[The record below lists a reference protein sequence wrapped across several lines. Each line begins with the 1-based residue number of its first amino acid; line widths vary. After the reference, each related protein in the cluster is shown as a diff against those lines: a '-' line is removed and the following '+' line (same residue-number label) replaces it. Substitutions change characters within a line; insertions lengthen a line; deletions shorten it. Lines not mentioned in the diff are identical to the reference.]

1 MAKGKNTSKKAYTQ
15 KLLFDKQL
23 VLTNYISLQFG
34 YDNIDDLFTLL
45 KDDYKYDTI
54 DADNHTKYFSELSIV
69 INNKPFLDKIA
80 EYDYNIV
87 NHLAYINKERIV
99 KIKLKY
105 YQYLYLLFVEYY
117 LDKFFN
123 NKDELLK
130 ELNDFVDR
138 FYNDDFSYKISEY
151 KYSEDEL
158 NSIALWSAT
167 GSGKTLLMH
176 INFLQHKYYS
186 KNKYNEE
193 NRYILITPNER
204 LSYQHIEEFE
214 VSNIEAEKFNKM
226 SGLGS
231 DYISV
236 IENTKLADKESMEQ
250 IAVES
255 LGNDNVVFV
264 DEGHRG
270 TTGDTWF
277 TNRKKLCEKGFSF
290 EYSATFG
297 QAVESKSNNNI
308 FKRYAKSIIFDYSYK
323 YFYNDGYGKD
333 FYILNHNNT
342 STITADFIYMVG
354 VLLTFYQQ
362 LKFYNDNME
371 ECKKFDISK
380 PLLIFVGNTVTNK
393 GSKNESDIE
402 KVMIFIKQFL
412 ENKNN
417 ESIIAIRNILESKSG
432 FIKDNKDIF
441 IGNLQYLVSKSL
453 ESEIIYKDMLEKI
466 FNCLSSQSLLHI
478 ENIKGSDGEIALK
491 AGENEYFGVINVG
504 DAKTLVKSLKEESF
518 NISESSFKDS
528 LFAGI
533 NNDES
538 KINVLIGAK
547 KFTEGWNS
555 YRVSCMGLLNV
566 GQSEGSSIIQLFG
579 RGVRLKGYNSSLK
592 RSSVYKKID
601 FTLKTPEF
609 FNTLETL
616 NIFGINADY
625 MKTFEEFI
633 RIEGVEINEFETYQM
648 NVIRNKSYK
657 NKKIYTIKLKEGLD
671 YKKQADIPLLQYD
684 ETVTVVLELFNTVQ
698 SISSQKIESSD
709 LTYAEYHINENILP
723 FFNYDNIYFKMQEY
737 KNMTGSYNI
746 NITKES
752 IIDLLT
758 CNAKWSVIHAY
769 NNITNINSFED
780 IARLEN
786 IAIML
791 LKKYFDKFYYK
802 KRLEWESRY
811 QEYVELSDDDNN
823 FIENDVIDISINKD
837 KQAEYENNI
846 KKLIEAVKEAQEKNT
861 PLITNA
867 TTIIKYTSYDAML
880 YHPLLYNYNNLAIKI
895 SPVSLN
901 AGEYKFLED
910 LKKYIDENKANIQDI
925 YVIRNQSKKGV
936 GFFTG
941 SGFYPDFIM
950 WVIKDNMQYIN
961 FIDPHGIS
969 RTSIIDAKVEFYK
982 GIKEVETRLN
992 DKGKYNVV
1000 LNSFILSPKS
1010 ISVLQKQEPQEDWE
1024 DKHVYFMDDENYIKK
1039 IFDEMK

>member
-1 MAKGKNTSKKAYTQ
+1 MANNKNDTQ
-15 KLLFDKQL
+15 KLSFDKQL
-23 VLTNYISLQFG
+23 VLSNFISSQFG
-34 YDNIDDLFTLL
+34 YNNIDDLFSLL
-45 KDDYKYDTI
+45 KDDYRYDTI
-54 DADNHTKYFSELSIV
+54 DANNHTQYYNELNII
-69 INNKPFLDKIA
+69 INNKLLLDKIA

-87 NHLAYINKERIV
+87 SHLEYINKERLI

-117 LDKFFN
+117 LDMYFN
-123 NKDELLK
+123 NKDELLA

-138 FYNDDFSYKISEY
+138 FHNDDFLYNLSEY
-151 KYSEDEL
+151 KYSEDDL
-158 NSIALWSAT
+158 NYIALWSAT
-167 GSGKTLLMH
+167 GSGKTILMH
-176 INFLQHKYYS
+176 INFLQYKHYS
-186 KNKYNEE
+186 KNKYNKEYS
-193 NRYILITPNER
+193 YILITPNER
-204 LSYQHIEEFE
+204 LSYQHIEEFTL
-214 VSNIEAEKFNKM
+214 SNIDSDRFNKM
-226 SGLGS
+226 HGLGS

-236 IENTKLADKESMEQ
+236 IENTKLAEKEGVEQ

-255 LGNDNVVFV
+255 LGDDNVVFV

-270 TTGDTWF
+270 TKGDTWF
-277 TNRKKLCEKGFSF
+277 ENRKKLCEKGFSF

-297 QAVESKSNNNI
+297 QAVANNANI
-308 FKRYAKSIIFDYSYK
+308 LTRYAKSIIFDYSYK

-333 FYILNHNNT
+333 FNILNHNNT
-342 STITADFIYMVG
+342 SNITADFIYMVG

-362 LKFYNDNME
+362 LKFYNDNMA

-402 KVMIFIKQFL
+402 KVMIFIKEFL
-412 ENKNN
+412 ENINN
-417 ESIIAIRNILESKSG
+417 KSVIAIRNILTSESG
-432 FIKDNKDIF
+432 YLNKNNQDIF
-441 IGNLQYLVSKSL
+441 ASSLKYLISNPL
-453 ESEIIYKDMLEKI
+453 DADIIYKDMLEKI
-466 FNCLSSQSLLHI
+466 FNCSSSQSILHI

-504 DAKTLVKSLKEESF
+504 DAATLVKSLKRESF
-518 NISESSFKDS
+518 SISESSFKDS

-533 NNDES
+533 NNDKS
-538 KINVLIGAK
+538 NINILIGAK

-579 RGVRLKGYNSSLK
+579 RGVRLKGYNNSLK
-592 RSSVYKKID
+592 RSSAYKKID

-609 FNTLETL
+609 FNTMETL

-625 MKTFEEFI
+625 MKKFEEFI
-633 RIEGVEINEFETYQM
+633 RREGVEIKEFETYHM

-657 NKKIYTIKLKEGLD
+657 NKKLYTIKLKEGLD

-684 ETVTVVLELFNTVQ
+684 ENINIVLDLFNTVQ
-698 SISSQKIESSD
+698 SISSQKIEGGD
-709 LTYAEYHINENILP
+709 VTYDEYHIPKNILP

-746 NITKES
+746 NITKEC
-752 IIDLLT
+752 IIDLLN
-758 CNAKWSVIHAY
+758 CNDKWSVIHAY
-769 NNITNINSFED
+769 NDITIINSFED
-780 IARLEN
+780 ITRLEN
-786 IAIML
+786 TAIML
-791 LKKYFDKFYYK
+791 LKKYFDK
-802 KRLEWESRY
+802 WESLH

-823 FIENDVIDISINKD
+823 FIEDDIIDISINKD
-837 KQAEYENNI
+837 KQAEYESNI
-846 KKLIEAVKEAQEKNT
+846 KELIEAVKEAQAKNT
-861 PLITNA
+861 PLITSSVA
-867 TTIIKYTSYDAML
+867 LIKYTAFDAML
-880 YHPLLYNYNNLAIKI
+880 YYPLLYNYRNLEIKI

-901 AGEYKFLED
+901 EGEYKFLED
-910 LKKYIDENKANIQDI
+910 LKKHIDDNKADIQDI

-950 WVIKDNMQYIN
+950 WVIKDNVQYIN

-969 RTSIIDAKVEFYK
+969 RTSIMDSKVEFYN
-982 GIKEVETRLN
+982 GIKEVEKRLN
-992 DKGKYNVV
+992 DNGKYNVV

-1010 ISVLQKQEPQEDWE
+1010 IQVLQKPEPQKDWE
-1024 DKHVYFMDDENYIKK
+1024 DKHVFFMDDKKYIKK

>member
-1 MAKGKNTSKKAYTQ
+1 MAKNTKIDTQ
-15 KLLFDKQL
+15 KLSFDKQL
-23 VLTNYISLQFG
+23 VLSNFISSQFG
-34 YDNIDDLFTLL
+34 YKNIDDLFSLL
-45 KDDYKYDTI
+45 KDDYRYDTI
-54 DADNHTKYFSELSIV
+54 DANNHTQYYNELNII
-69 INNKPFLDKIA
+69 INNKLLLDKIA

-87 NHLAYINKERIV
+87 SHLEYINKERLI

-117 LDKFFN
+117 LDMYFN
-123 NKDELLK
+123 NKDELLA
-130 ELNDFVDR
+130 ELNDFIDR
-138 FYNDDFSYKISEY
+138 FHNDDFSYKLSEY
-151 KYSEDEL
+151 KYSEDDL
-158 NSIALWSAT
+158 NYIALWSAT
-167 GSGKTLLMH
+167 GSGKTILMH
-176 INFLQHKYYS
+176 INFLQYKHYS
-186 KNKYNEE
+186 KNKYNKE
-193 NRYILITPNER
+193 NSYILITPNER
-204 LSYQHIEEFE
+204 LSYQHIEEFTL
-214 VSNIEAEKFNKM
+214 SNIESDRFNKM
-226 SGLGS
+226 HGLGS

-236 IENTKLADKESMEQ
+236 IENTKLAEKEGVEQ

-270 TTGDTWF
+270 TKGDTWF
-277 TNRKKLCEKGFSF
+277 ENRKKLCEKGFSF

-297 QAVESKSNNNI
+297 QAVVNNNI
-308 FKRYAKSIIFDYSYK
+308 IFTRYAKSIIFDYSYK

-333 FYILNHNNT
+333 FNILNHNNT
-342 STITADFIYMVG
+342 SNITADFIYMVG

-362 LKFYNDNME
+362 LKFYNDNMA
-371 ECKKFDISK
+371 ECKKFDISE

-402 KVMIFIKQFL
+402 KVMIFIQEFL
-412 ENKNN
+412 ENINN
-417 ESIIAIRNILESKSG
+417 KSVIAIRNILKSESG
-432 FIKDNKDIF
+432 YLNKNNQDIF
-441 IGNLQYLVSKSL
+441 ASSLKYLISKAL
-453 ESEIIYKDMLEKI
+453 DAEVIYKDMLEKI
-466 FNCLSSQSLLHI
+466 FNCSSSQSILHI

-504 DAKTLVKSLKEESF
+504 DAATLVKSLKGESF
-518 NISESSFKDS
+518 SISESSFKDS

-533 NNDES
+533 NNDKS
-538 KINVLIGAK
+538 NINILIGAK

-579 RGVRLKGYNSSLK
+579 RGVRLKGYNNSLK
-592 RSSVYKKID
+592 RSSAYKKID

-609 FNTLETL
+609 FNTMETL

-625 MKTFEEFI
+625 MKTFDEFI
-633 RIEGVEINEFETYQM
+633 RREEVEIKEYEIYKM

-657 NKKIYTIKLKEGLD
+657 NKKLYTIKLKDGLD
-671 YKKQADIPLLQYD
+671 YKKHADIPILHYEENINVILD
-684 ETVTVVLELFNTVQ
+684 LFNTVQ
-698 SISSQKIESSD
+698 SVSSQKIESKD
-709 LTYAEYHINENILP
+709 CPYKEYHIPKNILP

-746 NITKES
+746 NITKEC
-752 IIDLLT
+752 IIDLLN
-758 CNAKWSVIHAY
+758 CNDKWSVIHAY
-769 NNITNINSFED
+769 NDITIISSFED

-802 KRLEWESRY
+802 KRLEWESQH

-823 FIENDVIDISINKD
+823 FIEDDIIDISINKD
-837 KQAEYENNI
+837 KQAEYESNI
-846 KKLIEAVKEAQEKNT
+846 KELIEAVKEAQAKNT
-861 PLITNA
+861 PLITSSVA
-867 TTIIKYTSYDAML
+867 LIKYAAFDAML
-880 YHPLLYNYNNLAIKI
+880 YYPLLYNYRNLEIKI

-901 AGEYKFLED
+901 EGEYKFLED

-950 WVIKDNMQYIN
+950 WVIKDNVQYIN

-969 RTSIIDAKVEFYK
+969 RTSIMDAKVEFYN
-982 GIKEVETRLN
+982 GIKEVEKRLN
-992 DKGKYNVV
+992 NNGKYNVV

-1010 ISVLQKQEPQEDWE
+1010 IQVLQKPEPQKDWE
-1024 DKHVYFMDDENYIKK
+1024 DKHVFFMDDEEYIKK

>member
-1 MAKGKNTSKKAYTQ
+1 MAKNTKIDTQ
-15 KLLFDKQL
+15 KLSFDKQL
-23 VLTNYISLQFG
+23 VLSNFISSQFG
-34 YDNIDDLFTLL
+34 YKNIDDLFSLL
-45 KDDYKYDTI
+45 KDDYRYDTI
-54 DADNHTKYFSELSIV
+54 DANNHTQYYNELNII
-69 INNKPFLDKIA
+69 INNKLLLDKIA

-87 NHLAYINKERIV
+87 SHLEYINKERLI

-117 LDKFFN
+117 LDMYFN
-123 NKDELLK
+123 NKDELLA
-130 ELNDFVDR
+130 ELNDFIDR
-138 FYNDDFSYKISEY
+138 FHNDDFSYKLSEY
-151 KYSEDEL
+151 KYSEDDL
-158 NSIALWSAT
+158 NYIALWSAT
-167 GSGKTLLMH
+167 GSGKTILMH
-176 INFLQHKYYS
+176 INFLQYKHYS
-186 KNKYNEE
+186 KNKYNKEYS
-193 NRYILITPNER
+193 YILITPNER
-204 LSYQHIEEFE
+204 LSYQHIEEFAL
-214 VSNIEAEKFNKM
+214 SNIDSDRFNKM
-226 SGLGS
+226 HGLGS

-236 IENTKLADKESMEQ
+236 IENTKLAEKEGVEQ

-270 TTGDTWF
+270 TKGDTWF
-277 TNRKKLCEKGFSF
+277 ENRKKLCEKGFSF

-297 QAVESKSNNNI
+297 QAVVNNNI
-308 FKRYAKSIIFDYSYK
+308 IFTRYAKSIIFDYSYK

-333 FYILNHNNT
+333 FNILNHNNT
-342 STITADFIYMVG
+342 SNITADFIYMVG

-362 LKFYNDNME
+362 LKFYNDNMA
-371 ECKKFDISK
+371 ECKKFDISE

-402 KVMIFIKQFL
+402 KVMIFIQEFL
-412 ENKNN
+412 ENINN
-417 ESIIAIRNILESKSG
+417 KSVIAIRNILKSESG
-432 FIKDNKDIF
+432 YLNKNNQDIF
-441 IGNLQYLVSKSL
+441 ASSLKYLISKAL
-453 ESEIIYKDMLEKI
+453 DAEVIYKDMLEKI
-466 FNCLSSQSLLHI
+466 FNCSSSQSILHI

-504 DAKTLVKSLKEESF
+504 DAATLVKSLKGESF
-518 NISESSFKDS
+518 SISESSFKDS

-533 NNDES
+533 NNDKS
-538 KINVLIGAK
+538 NINILIGAK

-579 RGVRLKGYNSSLK
+579 RGVRLKGYNNSLK
-592 RSSVYKKID
+592 RSSAYKKID

-609 FNTLETL
+609 FNTMETL

-625 MKTFEEFI
+625 MKKFEEFI
-633 RIEGVEINEFETYQM
+633 RREGVEIKEFETYHM

-657 NKKIYTIKLKEGLD
+657 NKKLYTIKLKEGLD

-684 ETVTVVLELFNTVQ
+684 ENINIVLDLFNTVQ
-698 SISSQKIESSD
+698 SISSQKIEGGD
-709 LTYAEYHINENILP
+709 VTYDEYHIPKNILP

-746 NITKES
+746 NITKEC
-752 IIDLLT
+752 IIDLLN
-758 CNAKWSVIHAY
+758 CNDKWSVIHAY
-769 NNITNINSFED
+769 NDITIISSFED

-802 KRLEWESRY
+802 KRLEWESQH

-823 FIENDVIDISINKD
+823 FIEDDIIDISINKD
-837 KQAEYENNI
+837 KQAEYESNI
-846 KKLIEAVKEAQEKNT
+846 KELIEAVKEAQAKNT
-861 PLITNA
+861 PLITSSVA
-867 TTIIKYTSYDAML
+867 LIKYAAFDAML
-880 YHPLLYNYNNLAIKI
+880 YYPLLYNYRNLEIKI

-901 AGEYKFLED
+901 EGEYKFLED

-950 WVIKDNMQYIN
+950 WVIKDNVQYIN

-969 RTSIIDAKVEFYK
+969 RTSIMDAKVEFYN
-982 GIKEVETRLN
+982 GIKEVEKRLN
-992 DKGKYNVV
+992 NNGKYNVV

-1010 ISVLQKQEPQEDWE
+1010 IQVLQKPEPQKDWE
-1024 DKHVYFMDDENYIKK
+1024 DKHVFFMDDEEYIKK

>member
-1 MAKGKNTSKKAYTQ
+1 MAKNTKTDTQ
-15 KLLFDKQL
+15 KLSFDKQL
-23 VLTNYISLQFG
+23 ILSNYISLQFG
-34 YDNIDDLFTLL
+34 YNNIDELFSLI
-45 KDDYKYDTI
+45 KDDHKYDELEP
-54 DADNHTKYFSELSIV
+54 DGHTKYYSELCIV
-69 INNKPFLDKIA
+69 IADKQLKDKIS

-87 NHLAYINKERIV
+87 SHLEYINKERLI

-117 LDKFFN
+117 LDMYFN
-123 NKDELLK
+123 NKDELLA

-138 FYNDDFSYKISEY
+138 FYNDDFSYKLSEY
-151 KYSEDEL
+151 KYSEDDL

-167 GSGKTLLMH
+167 GSGKTILMH
-176 INFLQHKYYS
+176 INFLQYKHYS
-186 KNKYNEE
+186 KNKYNKE
-193 NRYILITPNER
+193 NSYILITPNER
-204 LSYQHIEEFE
+204 LSYQHIEELE
-214 VSNIEAEKFNKM
+214 LSNINAEKFNKM
-226 SGLGS
+226 RELGS

-236 IENTKLADKESMEQ
+236 IENTKLADKEGVEQ

-270 TTGDTWF
+270 TKGDTWLE
-277 TNRKKLCEKGFSF
+277 NRNKLCEKGFSF

-297 QAVESKSNNNI
+297 QAVASNSNI
-308 FKRYAKSIIFDYSYK
+308 FIKYAKSIIFDYSYK

-333 FYILNHNNT
+333 FNILNHNNT
-342 STITADFIYMVG
+342 SNITADFIYMVG

-362 LKFYNDNME
+362 IKFYNDNMA

-402 KVMIFIKQFL
+402 KVMIFIKEFL
-412 ENKNN
+412 ENINN
-417 ESIIAIRNILESKSG
+417 KSVIAIRNILKSESG
-432 FIKDNKDIF
+432 YLNKNNQDIF
-441 IGNLQYLVSKSL
+441 ASSLKYLISNPL
-453 ESEIIYKDMLEKI
+453 DADIIYKDMLEKI
-466 FNCLSSQSLLHI
+466 FNCSSSQSILHI

-504 DAKTLVKSLKEESF
+504 DAATLIKSLKGESF
-518 NISESSFKDS
+518 SISESSFKDS

-533 NNDES
+533 NNDKS
-538 KINVLIGAK
+538 NINILIGAK

-579 RGVRLKGYNSSLK
+579 RGVRLKGYNNSLK
-592 RSSVYKKID
+592 RSSAYKKID
-601 FTLKTPEF
+601 LTLKTPEF
-609 FNTLETL
+609 FNTVETL

-625 MKTFEEFI
+625 MKTFDEFI
-633 RIEGVEINEFETYQM
+633 RREGVEIKEYEIYKM
-648 NVIRNKSYK
+648 NVIRNKSFK
-657 NKKIYTIKLKEGLD
+657 AKKLYTIKLKDGLD
-671 YKKQADIPLLQYD
+671 YKKHADIPILHYEENINVILD
-684 ETVTVVLELFNTVQ
+684 LFNTVQ
-698 SISSQKIESSD
+698 SVSSQKIESVAHD
-709 LTYAEYHINENILP
+709 YQEYHIPKNILP

-746 NITKES
+746 NITKEC
-752 IIDLLT
+752 IIDLLN
-758 CNAKWSVIHAY
+758 CNDKWSVIHAY
-769 NNITNINSFED
+769 NDITIINTFED
-780 IARLEN
+780 ITRLEN
-786 IAIML
+786 TAIML

-802 KRLEWESRY
+802 KRLEWESLH

-823 FIENDVIDISINKD
+823 FIEDDIIDISINKD
-837 KQAEYENNI
+837 KQSEYESNI
-846 KKLIEAVKEAQEKNT
+846 KELIEAVKEAQAKNT
-861 PLITNA
+861 PLITSSVA
-867 TTIIKYTSYDAML
+867 LIKYAAFDAML
-880 YHPLLYNYNNLAIKI
+880 YYPLLYNYKNLEIKI

-901 AGEYKFLED
+901 EGEYKFLED
-910 LKKYIDENKANIQDI
+910 LKKYIDDNKADIQDI

-950 WVIKDNMQYIN
+950 WVIKDNVQYIN

-969 RTSIIDAKVEFYK
+969 RTSIMDAKVEFYK
-982 GIKEVETRLN
+982 GIKDVEKRLN
-992 DKGKYNVV
+992 KGGKYNVV

-1010 ISVLQKQEPQEDWE
+1010 INVLQKPEPQKDWE
-1024 DKHVYFMDDENYIKK
+1024 DKHVFFMDDKEYIKK
-1039 IFDEMK
+1039 IFDEM

>member
-1 MAKGKNTSKKAYTQ
+1 MANNKNDTQ
-15 KLLFDKQL
+15 KLSFDKQL
-23 VLTNYISLQFG
+23 VLSNFISSQFG
-34 YDNIDDLFTLL
+34 YKNINDLFALL
-45 KDDYKYDTI
+45 KDDYRYDTI
-54 DADNHTKYFSELSIV
+54 DASNHTQYYNELNII
-69 INNKPFLDKIA
+69 INNKLLLDKIA

-87 NHLAYINKERIV
+87 SHLEYINKERLI

-117 LDKFFN
+117 LDMYFN
-123 NKDELLK
+123 NKDELLA

-138 FYNDDFSYKISEY
+138 FYNDDFSYKLSEY
-151 KYSEDEL
+151 KYSEDDL
-158 NSIALWSAT
+158 NYIALWSAT
-167 GSGKTLLMH
+167 GSGKTILMH
-176 INFLQHKYYS
+176 INFLQYKHYS
-186 KNKYNEE
+186 KNKYNKEYS
-193 NRYILITPNER
+193 YILITPNER
-204 LSYQHIEEFE
+204 LSYQHIEEFTL
-214 VSNIEAEKFNKM
+214 SNIESDRFNKM
-226 SGLGS
+226 HGLGS

-236 IENTKLADKESMEQ
+236 IENTKLAEKEGVEQ

-270 TTGDTWF
+270 TKGDTWF
-277 TNRKKLCEKGFSF
+277 ENRKKLCEKGFSF

-297 QAVESKSNNNI
+297 QAVVNNNI
-308 FKRYAKSIIFDYSYK
+308 IFTRYAKSIIFDYSYK

-333 FYILNHNNT
+333 FNILNHNNT
-342 STITADFIYMVG
+342 SNITADFIYMVG

-362 LKFYNDNME
+362 IKFYNDNMA

-402 KVMIFIKQFL
+402 KVIIFIKEFL
-412 ENKNN
+412 ENINN
-417 ESIIAIRNILESKSG
+417 KSVIAIRNILKSESG
-432 FIKDNKDIF
+432 YLNKNNQDIF
-441 IGNLQYLVSKSL
+441 ASSLKYLISKAL
-453 ESEIIYKDMLEKI
+453 DAEVIYKDMLEKI
-466 FNCLSSQSLLHI
+466 FNCSSSQSILHI

-504 DAKTLVKSLKEESF
+504 DAATLVKSLKGESF
-518 NISESSFKDS
+518 SISESSFKDS

-533 NNDES
+533 NNDKS
-538 KINVLIGAK
+538 NINILIGAK

-579 RGVRLKGYNSSLK
+579 RGVRLKGYNNSLK
-592 RSSVYKKID
+592 RSNAYKKID
-601 FTLKTPEF
+601 LTLKTPEF
-609 FNTLETL
+609 FNTMETL

-625 MKTFEEFI
+625 MKKFEEFI
-633 RIEGVEINEFETYQM
+633 RREGVEIKEFETYHM

-657 NKKIYTIKLKEGLD
+657 NKKLYTIKLKEGLD
-671 YKKQADIPLLQYD
+671 YKKQADIPLLQHD
-684 ETVTVVLELFNTVQ
+684 ENINIVLDLFNTVQ
-698 SISSQKIESSD
+698 SISSQEIEGGD
-709 LTYAEYHINENILP
+709 VTYDEYHIPKNILP

-746 NITKES
+746 NITKEC
-752 IIDLLT
+752 IIDLLN
-758 CNAKWSVIHAY
+758 CNDKWSVIHAY
-769 NNITNINSFED
+769 NDITIINSFED
-780 IARLEN
+780 ITRLEN
-786 IAIML
+786 TAIML

-802 KRLEWESRY
+802 KRLEWESLH

-823 FIENDVIDISINKD
+823 FIEDDIIDISINKD
-837 KQAEYENNI
+837 KQAEYESNI
-846 KKLIEAVKEAQEKNT
+846 KELIEAVKEAQAKNT
-861 PLITNA
+861 PLITSSVA
-867 TTIIKYTSYDAML
+867 LIKYTAFDAML
-880 YHPLLYNYNNLAIKI
+880 YYPLLYNYRNLEIKI

-901 AGEYKFLED
+901 EGEYKFLED
-910 LKKYIDENKANIQDI
+910 LKKHIDDNKADIQDI

-950 WVIKDNMQYIN
+950 WVIKDNVQYIN

-969 RTSIIDAKVEFYK
+969 RTSIMDSKVEFYN
-982 GIKEVETRLN
+982 GIKEVEKRLN
-992 DKGKYNVV
+992 DNGKYNVV

-1010 ISVLQKQEPQEDWE
+1010 IQVLQKPEPQKDWE
-1024 DKHVYFMDDENYIKK
+1024 DKHVFFMDDKEYIKK

>member
-1 MAKGKNTSKKAYTQ
+1 MANNKNDTQ
-15 KLLFDKQL
+15 KLSFDKQL
-23 VLTNYISLQFG
+23 VLSNFISSQFG
-34 YDNIDDLFTLL
+34 YKNIDDLFALL
-45 KDDYKYDTI
+45 KDDYRYDTI
-54 DADNHTKYFSELSIV
+54 DANNHTQYYNELNII
-69 INNKPFLDKIA
+69 INNKLLLDKIA

-87 NHLAYINKERIV
+87 SHLEYINKERLI

-117 LDKFFN
+117 LDMYFN
-123 NKDELLK
+123 NKDELLA
-130 ELNDFVDR
+130 ELNDFINR
-138 FYNDDFSYKISEY
+138 FHNDDFSYNLSEY
-151 KYSEDEL
+151 KYSEDDL

-167 GSGKTLLMH
+167 GSGKTILMH
-176 INFLQHKYYS
+176 INFLQYKHYS
-186 KNKYNEE
+186 KNKYNKEYS
-193 NRYILITPNER
+193 YILITPNER
-204 LSYQHIEEFE
+204 LSYQHIEEFTL
-214 VSNIEAEKFNKM
+214 SNIDSDRFNKM
-226 SGLGS
+226 HGLGS

-236 IENTKLADKESMEQ
+236 IENTKLAEKEGVEQ

-255 LGNDNVVFV
+255 LGDDNVVFV

-277 TNRKKLCEKGFSF
+277 ENRKKLCEKGFSF

-297 QAVESKSNNNI
+297 QAVANNANI
-308 FKRYAKSIIFDYSYK
+308 LTRYAKSIIFDYSYK

-333 FYILNHNNT
+333 FNILNHNNT
-342 STITADFIYMVG
+342 SNITADFIYMVG

-362 LKFYNDNME
+362 IKFYNDNVA

-402 KVMIFIKQFL
+402 KVMIFIKEFL
-412 ENKNN
+412 ENINN
-417 ESIIAIRNILESKSG
+417 KSVIAIRNILTSESG
-432 FIKDNKDIF
+432 YLNKDNQDIF
-441 IGNLQYLVSKSL
+441 AGSLKYLTKNILDAEV
-453 ESEIIYKDMLEKI
+453 IYKDMLEKI
-466 FNCLSSQSLLHI
+466 FNCSSSQSILHI

-504 DAKTLVKSLKEESF
+504 DAATLVKSLKGESF
-518 NISESSFKDS
+518 SISESSFKDS

-533 NNDES
+533 NNDKS
-538 KINVLIGAK
+538 NINILIGAK

-579 RGVRLKGYNSSLK
+579 RGVRLKGYNNSLK
-592 RSSVYKKID
+592 RSSAYKKID

-609 FNTLETL
+609 FNTMETL

-625 MKTFEEFI
+625 MKKFEEFI
-633 RIEGVEINEFETYQM
+633 RREGVEIKEFETYHM

-657 NKKIYTIKLKEGLD
+657 NKKLYTIKLKEGLD

-684 ETVTVVLELFNTVQ
+684 ENINIVLDLFNTVQ
-698 SISSQKIESSD
+698 SISSQKIEGGD
-709 LTYAEYHINENILP
+709 VTYDEYHIPKNILP

-746 NITKES
+746 NITKEC
-752 IIDLLT
+752 IIDLLN
-758 CNAKWSVIHAY
+758 CNDKWSVIHAY
-769 NNITNINSFED
+769 NDITIINSFED
-780 IARLEN
+780 ITRLEN
-786 IAIML
+786 TAIML

-802 KRLEWESRY
+802 KRLEWESLH

-823 FIENDVIDISINKD
+823 FIEDDIIDISINKD
-837 KQAEYENNI
+837 KQAEYESNI
-846 KKLIEAVKEAQEKNT
+846 KELIEAVKEAQAKNT
-861 PLITNA
+861 PLITSSVA
-867 TTIIKYTSYDAML
+867 LIKYTAFDAML
-880 YHPLLYNYNNLAIKI
+880 YYPLLYNYRNLEIKI

-901 AGEYKFLED
+901 EGEYKFLED
-910 LKKYIDENKANIQDI
+910 LKKHIDDNKADIQDI

-950 WVIKDNMQYIN
+950 WVIKDNVQYIN

-969 RTSIIDAKVEFYK
+969 RTSIMDSKVEFYN
-982 GIKEVETRLN
+982 GIKEVEKRLN
-992 DKGKYNVV
+992 DNGKYNVV

-1010 ISVLQKQEPQEDWE
+1010 INVLQKPEPQKDWE
-1024 DKHVYFMDDENYIKK
+1024 DKHVFFMDDEEYIKK

>member
-1 MAKGKNTSKKAYTQ
+1 MAKNTKTDTQ
-15 KLLFDKQL
+15 LSFDKQL
-23 VLTNYISLQFG
+23 VLSNFISSQFG
-34 YDNIDDLFTLL
+34 YNNIDDLFALL
-45 KDDYKYDTI
+45 KDDYKYDTL
-54 DADNHTKYFSELSIV
+54 DEYNHTKYYSEFCIV
-69 INNKPFLDKIA
+69 IADKQLKDKIS

-87 NHLAYINKERIV
+87 SHLEHINKERLI

-117 LDKFFN
+117 LDKYFN
-123 NKDELLK
+123 NKNELLA

-138 FYNDDFSYKISEY
+138 FYNDDFSYKLSEY
-151 KYSEDEL
+151 KYSEDDL

-167 GSGKTLLMH
+167 GSGKTILMH
-176 INFLQHKYYS
+176 INFLQYKHYS
-186 KNKYNEE
+186 KNKYNKE
-193 NRYILITPNER
+193 NSYILITPNER
-204 LSYQHIEEFE
+204 LSYQHIEEFTL
-214 VSNIEAEKFNKM
+214 SNIESDRFNKM
-226 SGLGS
+226 HGLGS

-236 IENTKLADKESMEQ
+236 IENTKLAEKEGVEQ

-270 TTGDTWF
+270 TKGDTWLE
-277 TNRKKLCEKGFSF
+277 NRKKLCEKGFSF

-297 QAVESKSNNNI
+297 QAAQSKDNNSI
-308 FKRYAKSIIFDYSYK
+308 FKRYAKSIIFNYSYK

-333 FYILNHNNT
+333 FNILNYNNT
-342 STITADFIYMVG
+342 ENNISADFTYMVG

-362 LKFYNDNME
+362 LRFYSNNLTD
-371 ECKKFDISK
+371 CKKFDISK

-393 GSKNESDIE
+393 GSKNESDID
-402 KVMIFIKQFL
+402 KVLIFIKEFL
-412 ENKNN
+412 ENSNN
-417 ESIIAIRNILESKSG
+417 KSVIAIRNILKSESG
-432 FIKDNKDIF
+432 YLNKDNQDIF
-441 IGNLQYLVSKSL
+441 AGSLKYLISNPL
-453 ESEIIYKDMLEKI
+453 DADIIYKDMLEKI
-466 FNCLSSQSLLHI
+466 FNCSSSQSILHI

-504 DAKTLVKSLKEESF
+504 DAAALFKKLQEQNF
-518 NISESSFKDS
+518 NTSESSFKDS

-533 NNDES
+533 NNDKS
-538 KINVLIGAK
+538 NINILIGAK

-579 RGVRLKGYNSSLK
+579 RGVRLKGYNNSLK
-592 RSSVYKKID
+592 RSSAYKKID
-601 FTLKTPEF
+601 LTLKTPEF
-609 FNTLETL
+609 FNTMETL

-625 MKTFEEFI
+625 MKTFDEFI
-633 RIEGVEINEFETYQM
+633 RREGVEIKEYEIYKM
-648 NVIRNKSYK
+648 NVIRNKSFK
-657 NKKIYTIKLKEGLD
+657 AKKLYTIKLKDGLD
-671 YKKQADIPLLQYD
+671 YKKHADIPILHYEENINVILD
-684 ETVTVVLELFNTVQ
+684 LFNTVQ
-698 SISSQKIESSD
+698 SVSSQKIESKD
-709 LTYAEYHINENILP
+709 CPYKEYHIPKNILP

-746 NITKES
+746 NITKEC
-752 IIDLLT
+752 IIDLLN
-758 CNAKWSVIHAY
+758 CNDKWSVIHAY
-769 NNITNINSFED
+769 NDITIINTFED
-780 IARLEN
+780 ITRLEN
-786 IAIML
+786 TAIML

-802 KRLEWESRY
+802 KRLEWESLH

-823 FIENDVIDISINKD
+823 FIEDDIIDISINKD
-837 KQAEYENNI
+837 KQAEYESNI
-846 KKLIEAVKEAQEKNT
+846 KELIEAVKEAQAKNT
-861 PLITNA
+861 PLITSSVA
-867 TTIIKYTSYDAML
+867 LIKYAAFDAML
-880 YHPLLYNYNNLAIKI
+880 YYPLLYNYRNLEIKI

-901 AGEYKFLED
+901 EGEYKFLED

-950 WVIKDNMQYIN
+950 WVIKDNVQYIN

-969 RTSIIDAKVEFYK
+969 RTSIMDAKVEFYK
-982 GIKEVETRLN
+982 GIKDVEKRLN
-992 DKGKYNVV
+992 DNGKYNVV

-1010 ISVLQKQEPQEDWE
+1010 INVLQKPEPQKDWE
-1024 DKHVYFMDDENYIKK
+1024 DKHVFFMDDKEYIKK

>member
-1 MAKGKNTSKKAYTQ
+1 MANNKNDTQ
-15 KLLFDKQL
+15 KLSFDKQL
-23 VLTNYISLQFG
+23 VLSNFISSQFG
-34 YDNIDDLFTLL
+34 YNNIDDLFSLL
-45 KDDYKYDTI
+45 KDDYRYDTI
-54 DADNHTKYFSELSIV
+54 DANNHTQYYNELNII
-69 INNKPFLDKIA
+69 INNKLLLDKIA

-87 NHLAYINKERIV
+87 SHLEYINKERLI

-117 LDKFFN
+117 LDMYFN
-123 NKDELLK
+123 NKDELLA

-138 FYNDDFSYKISEY
+138 FHNDDFLYNLSEY
-151 KYSEDEL
+151 KYSEDDL
-158 NSIALWSAT
+158 NYIALWSAT
-167 GSGKTLLMH
+167 GSGKTILMH
-176 INFLQHKYYS
+176 INFLQYKHYS
-186 KNKYNEE
+186 KNKYNKEYS
-193 NRYILITPNER
+193 YILITPNER
-204 LSYQHIEEFE
+204 LSYQHIEEFTL
-214 VSNIEAEKFNKM
+214 SNIESDRFNKM
-226 SGLGS
+226 HGLGS

-236 IENTKLADKESMEQ
+236 IENTKLAEKEGVEQ

-270 TTGDTWF
+270 TKGDTWLE
-277 TNRKKLCEKGFSF
+277 NRKKLCEKGFSF

-297 QAVESKSNNNI
+297 QAAQSKDNNSI

-333 FYILNHNNT
+333 FNILNHNNT
-342 STITADFIYMVG
+342 SNITADFIYMVG

-362 LKFYNDNME
+362 LKFYNDNMA

-402 KVMIFIKQFL
+402 KVMIFIKEFL
-412 ENKNN
+412 ENINN
-417 ESIIAIRNILESKSG
+417 KSVIAIRNILTSESG
-432 FIKDNKDIF
+432 YLNKNNQDIF
-441 IGNLQYLVSKSL
+441 ASSLKYLISNPL
-453 ESEIIYKDMLEKI
+453 DADIIYKDMLEKI
-466 FNCLSSQSLLHI
+466 FNCSSSQSILHI

-504 DAKTLVKSLKEESF
+504 DAATLVKSLKRESF
-518 NISESSFKDS
+518 SISESSFKDS

-533 NNDES
+533 NNDKS
-538 KINVLIGAK
+538 NINILIGAK

-579 RGVRLKGYNSSLK
+579 RGVRLKGYNNSLK
-592 RSSVYKKID
+592 RSSAYKKID

-609 FNTLETL
+609 FNTMETL

-625 MKTFEEFI
+625 MKKFEEFI
-633 RIEGVEINEFETYQM
+633 RREGVEIKEFETYHM

-657 NKKIYTIKLKEGLD
+657 NKKLYTIKLKEGLD

-684 ETVTVVLELFNTVQ
+684 ENINIVLDLFNTVQ
-698 SISSQKIESSD
+698 SISSQKIEGGD
-709 LTYAEYHINENILP
+709 VTYDEYHIPKNILP

-746 NITKES
+746 NITKEC
-752 IIDLLT
+752 IIDLLN
-758 CNAKWSVIHAY
+758 CNDKWSVIHAY
-769 NNITNINSFED
+769 NDITIINSFED
-780 IARLEN
+780 ITRLEN
-786 IAIML
+786 TAIML

-802 KRLEWESRY
+802 KRLEWESLH

-823 FIENDVIDISINKD
+823 FIEDDIIDISINKD
-837 KQAEYENNI
+837 KQAEYESNI
-846 KKLIEAVKEAQEKNT
+846 KELIEAVKEAQAKNT
-861 PLITNA
+861 PLITSSVA
-867 TTIIKYTSYDAML
+867 LIKYTAFDAML
-880 YHPLLYNYNNLAIKI
+880 YYPLLYNYRNLEIKI

-901 AGEYKFLED
+901 EGEYKFLED
-910 LKKYIDENKANIQDI
+910 LKKHIDDNKADIQDI

-950 WVIKDNMQYIN
+950 WVIKDNVQYIN

-969 RTSIIDAKVEFYK
+969 RTSIMDSKVEFYN
-982 GIKEVETRLN
+982 GIKEVEKRLN
-992 DKGKYNVV
+992 DNGKYNVV

-1010 ISVLQKQEPQEDWE
+1010 INVLQKPEPQKDWE
-1024 DKHVYFMDDENYIKK
+1024 DKHVFFMDDKEYIKK

>member
-1 MAKGKNTSKKAYTQ
+1 MANNKNDTQ
-15 KLLFDKQL
+15 KLSFDKQL
-23 VLTNYISLQFG
+23 VLSNFISSQFG
-34 YDNIDDLFTLL
+34 YNNIDDLFALL
-45 KDDYKYDTI
+45 KDDYRYDTI
-54 DADNHTKYFSELSIV
+54 DANNHTQYYNELNII
-69 INNKPFLDKIA
+69 INNKLLLDKIA

-87 NHLAYINKERIV
+87 SHLEYINKERLI

-117 LDKFFN
+117 LDMYFN
-123 NKDELLK
+123 NKDELLA

-138 FYNDDFSYKISEY
+138 FYNDDFSYKLSEY
-151 KYSEDEL
+151 KYSEDDL

-167 GSGKTLLMH
+167 GSGKTILMH
-176 INFLQHKYYS
+176 INFLQYKHYS
-186 KNKYNEE
+186 KNKYNKEYS
-193 NRYILITPNER
+193 YILITPNER
-204 LSYQHIEEFE
+204 LSYQHIEEFTL
-214 VSNIEAEKFNKM
+214 SNIESDRFNKM
-226 SGLGS
+226 HGLGS

-236 IENTKLADKESMEQ
+236 IENTKLAEKEGVEQ

-270 TTGDTWF
+270 TKGDTWLE
-277 TNRKKLCEKGFSF
+277 NRKKLCEKGFSF

-297 QAVESKSNNNI
+297 QAAQSKDNNSI
-308 FKRYAKSIIFDYSYK
+308 FKRYAKSIIFNYSYK

-333 FYILNHNNT
+333 FNILNYNNT
-342 STITADFIYMVG
+342 ENNISADFTYMVG

-362 LKFYNDNME
+362 LRFYSNNLTD
-371 ECKKFDISK
+371 CKKFDISK

-393 GSKNESDIE
+393 GSKNESDID
-402 KVMIFIKQFL
+402 KVLIFIKEFL
-412 ENKNN
+412 ENSNN
-417 ESIIAIRNILESKSG
+417 KSVIAIRNILKSESG
-432 FIKDNKDIF
+432 YLNKDNQDIF
-441 IGNLQYLVSKSL
+441 AGSLKYLTKNILDAEV
-453 ESEIIYKDMLEKI
+453 IYKDMLEKI
-466 FNCLSSQSLLHI
+466 FNCSSSQSILHI

-504 DAKTLVKSLKEESF
+504 DAAALFKKLQEQNF
-518 NISESSFKDS
+518 NTSESSFKDS

-533 NNDES
+533 NNDKS
-538 KINVLIGAK
+538 NINILIGAK

-579 RGVRLKGYNSSLK
+579 RGVRLKGYNNSLK
-592 RSSVYKKID
+592 RSSAYKKID
-601 FTLKTPEF
+601 LTLKTPEF
-609 FNTLETL
+609 FNTMETL

-625 MKTFEEFI
+625 MKTFDEFI
-633 RIEGVEINEFETYQM
+633 RREGVEIKEFETYHM
-648 NVIRNKSYK
+648 NVIRNKSFK
-657 NKKIYTIKLKEGLD
+657 AKKLYTIKLKDGLD
-671 YKKQADIPLLQYD
+671 YKKHADIPILHYEENINVILD
-684 ETVTVVLELFNTVQ
+684 LFNTVQ
-698 SISSQKIESSD
+698 SVSSQKIESKD
-709 LTYAEYHINENILP
+709 CPYKEYHIPKNILP

-746 NITKES
+746 NITKEC
-752 IIDLLT
+752 IIDLLN
-758 CNAKWSVIHAY
+758 CNDKWSVIHAY
-769 NNITNINSFED
+769 NDITIISSFEV

-802 KRLEWESRY
+802 KRLEWESLH

-823 FIENDVIDISINKD
+823 FIEDDIIDISINKD
-837 KQAEYENNI
+837 KQAEYESNI
-846 KKLIEAVKEAQEKNT
+846 KELIEAVKEAQAKNT
-861 PLITNA
+861 PLITSSVA
-867 TTIIKYTSYDAML
+867 LIKYAAFDAML
-880 YHPLLYNYNNLAIKI
+880 YYPLLYNYRNLEIKI

-901 AGEYKFLED
+901 EGEYKFLED
-910 LKKYIDENKANIQDI
+910 LKKHIDDNKADIQDI

-950 WVIKDNMQYIN
+950 WVIKDNVQYIN

-969 RTSIIDAKVEFYK
+969 RTSIMDSKVEFYN
-982 GIKEVETRLN
+982 GIKEVEKRLN
-992 DKGKYNVV
+992 DNGKYNVV

-1010 ISVLQKQEPQEDWE
+1010 INVLQKPEPQKDWE
-1024 DKHVYFMDDENYIKK
+1024 DKHVFFMDDEEYIKK

>member
-1 MAKGKNTSKKAYTQ
+1 MANNKNDTQ
-15 KLLFDKQL
+15 KLSFDKQL
-23 VLTNYISLQFG
+23 VLSNFISSQFG
-34 YDNIDDLFTLL
+34 YNNIDDLFSLL
-45 KDDYKYDTI
+45 KDDYRYDTI
-54 DADNHTKYFSELSIV
+54 DANNHTQYYNELNII
-69 INNKPFLDKIA
+69 INNKLLLDKIS

-87 NHLAYINKERIV
+87 SHLEYINKERLI

-117 LDKFFN
+117 LDMYFN
-123 NKDELLK
+123 NKDELLA
-130 ELNDFVDR
+130 ELNDFIDR
-138 FYNDDFSYKISEY
+138 FHNDDFSYNLSEY
-151 KYSEDEL
+151 IYSEDDL

-167 GSGKTLLMH
+167 GSGKTILMH
-176 INFLQHKYYS
+176 INFLQYKHYS
-186 KNKYNEE
+186 KSKYNKEYS
-193 NRYILITPNER
+193 YILITPNER
-204 LSYQHIEEFE
+204 LSYQHIEEFAL
-214 VSNIEAEKFNKM
+214 SNIDSDRFNKM
-226 SGLGS
+226 HGLGS

-236 IENTKLADKESMEQ
+236 IENTKLAEKEGVEQ

-270 TTGDTWF
+270 TKGDTWF
-277 TNRKKLCEKGFSF
+277 ENRKKLCEKGFSF

-297 QAVESKSNNNI
+297 QAVVNNNNI
-308 FKRYAKSIIFDYSYK
+308 FIKYAKSIIFDYSYK

-333 FYILNHNNT
+333 FNILNHNNT
-342 STITADFIYMVG
+342 SNITADFIYMVG

-362 LKFYNDNME
+362 IKFYNDNMA

-402 KVMIFIKQFL
+402 KVMIFIKEFL
-412 ENKNN
+412 ENINN
-417 ESIIAIRNILESKSG
+417 KSVIAIRNILKSESG
-432 FIKDNKDIF
+432 YLNKNNQDIF
-441 IGNLQYLVSKSL
+441 ASSLKYLISKAL
-453 ESEIIYKDMLEKI
+453 DAEVIYKDMLEKI
-466 FNCLSSQSLLHI
+466 FNCSSSQSILHI

-504 DAKTLVKSLKEESF
+504 DAATLVKSLKGESF
-518 NISESSFKDS
+518 SISESSFKDS

-533 NNDES
+533 NHDKSN
-538 KINVLIGAK
+538 INILIGAK

-579 RGVRLKGYNSSLK
+579 RGVRLKGYNNSLK
-592 RSSVYKKID
+592 RSSAYKKID
-601 FTLKTPEF
+601 FTLKTLEF
-609 FNTLETL
+609 FNTMETL

-625 MKTFEEFI
+625 MKKFEEFI
-633 RIEGVEINEFETYQM
+633 RREGVEIKEFETYHM

-657 NKKIYTIKLKEGLD
+657 NNKLYTIKLKEGLD
-671 YKKQADIPLLQYD
+671 YKKQADIPLLQHD
-684 ETVTVVLELFNTVQ
+684 ENINIVLDLFNTVQ
-698 SISSQKIESSD
+698 SISSQEIEGGD
-709 LTYAEYHINENILP
+709 VTYDEYHIPKNILP

-746 NITKES
+746 NITKEC
-752 IIDLLT
+752 IIDLLA
-758 CNAKWSVIHAY
+758 CNDSWSVIHAY
-769 NNITNINSFED
+769 NDITIISSFED

-786 IAIML
+786 TAIML

-802 KRLEWESRY
+802 KRLEWESQY

-823 FIENDVIDISINKD
+823 FIEDDVIDISINKD
-837 KQAEYENNI
+837 KQAEYESNI
-846 KKLIEAVKEAQEKNT
+846 KELIEAVKEAQAKNT
-861 PLITNA
+861 PLITSSVA
-867 TTIIKYTSYDAML
+867 LIKYVAFDAML
-880 YHPLLYNYNNLAIKI
+880 YYPLLYNYRNLEIKI

-901 AGEYKFLED
+901 EGEYKFLED

-950 WVIKDNMQYIN
+950 WVFKDNVQYIN

-969 RTSIIDAKVEFYK
+969 RTSILDAKVEFYN
-982 GIKEVETRLN
+982 GIKEVEKRLN
-992 DKGKYNVV
+992 NNGKYNVV

-1010 ISVLQKQEPQEDWE
+1010 IQVLQKPEPQKDWE
-1024 DKHVYFMDDENYIKK
+1024 DKHVYFMDDEEYIKK

>member
-1 MAKGKNTSKKAYTQ
+1 MANNKNDTQ
-15 KLLFDKQL
+15 KLSFDKQL
-23 VLTNYISLQFG
+23 VLSNFISSQFG
-34 YDNIDDLFTLL
+34 YKNIDDLFALL
-45 KDDYKYDTI
+45 KDDYRYDTI
-54 DADNHTKYFSELSIV
+54 DANNHTQYYNELNII
-69 INNKPFLDKIA
+69 INNKLLLDKIA

-87 NHLAYINKERIV
+87 NHLEYINKERLI

-117 LDKFFN
+117 LDMYFN
-123 NKDELLK
+123 NKDELLA
-130 ELNDFVDR
+130 ELNDFIDR
-138 FYNDDFSYKISEY
+138 FHNDDFSYKLSEY
-151 KYSEDEL
+151 KYSEDDL

-167 GSGKTLLMH
+167 GSGKTILMH
-176 INFLQHKYYS
+176 INFLQYKHYS
-186 KNKYNEE
+186 KNKYNKE
-193 NRYILITPNER
+193 NSYILITPNER
-204 LSYQHIEEFE
+204 LSYQHIEEFTL
-214 VSNIEAEKFNKM
+214 SNIESDRFNKM
-226 SGLGS
+226 HGLGS

-236 IENTKLADKESMEQ
+236 IENTKLAEKEGVEQ

-270 TTGDTWF
+270 TKGDTWF
-277 TNRKKLCEKGFSF
+277 ENRKKLCEKGFSF

-297 QAVESKSNNNI
+297 QAVVNNNI
-308 FKRYAKSIIFDYSYK
+308 IFTRYAKSIIFDYSYK

-333 FYILNHNNT
+333 FNILNHNNT
-342 STITADFIYMVG
+342 SNITADFIYMVG

-362 LKFYNDNME
+362 LKFYNDNMA
-371 ECKKFDISK
+371 ECKKFDISE

-402 KVMIFIKQFL
+402 KVMIFIQEFL
-412 ENKNN
+412 ENINN
-417 ESIIAIRNILESKSG
+417 KSVIAIRNILKSESG
-432 FIKDNKDIF
+432 YLNKNNQDIF
-441 IGNLQYLVSKSL
+441 ASSLKYLISKAL
-453 ESEIIYKDMLEKI
+453 DAEVIYKDMLEKI
-466 FNCLSSQSLLHI
+466 FNCSSSQSILHI

-504 DAKTLVKSLKEESF
+504 DAATLVKSLKGESF
-518 NISESSFKDS
+518 SISESSFKDS

-533 NNDES
+533 NNDKS
-538 KINVLIGAK
+538 NINILIGAK

-579 RGVRLKGYNSSLK
+579 RGVRLKGYNNSLK
-592 RSSVYKKID
+592 RSSAYKKID

-609 FNTLETL
+609 FNTMETL

-625 MKTFEEFI
+625 MKKFEEFI
-633 RIEGVEINEFETYQM
+633 RREGVEIKEFETYHM

-657 NKKIYTIKLKEGLD
+657 NKKLYTIKLKEGLD

-684 ETVTVVLELFNTVQ
+684 ENINIVLDLFNTVQ
-698 SISSQKIESSD
+698 SISSQKIEGGD
-709 LTYAEYHINENILP
+709 VTYDEYHIPKNILP

-746 NITKES
+746 NITKEC
-752 IIDLLT
+752 IIDLLN
-758 CNAKWSVIHAY
+758 CNDKWSVIHAY
-769 NNITNINSFED
+769 NDITIINSFED

-802 KRLEWESRY
+802 KRLEWESQH

-823 FIENDVIDISINKD
+823 FIEDDIIDISINKD
-837 KQAEYENNI
+837 KQAEYESNI
-846 KKLIEAVKEAQEKNT
+846 KELIEAVKEAQAKNT
-861 PLITNA
+861 PLITSSVA
-867 TTIIKYTSYDAML
+867 LIKYAAFDAML
-880 YHPLLYNYNNLAIKI
+880 YYPLLYNYRNLEIKI

-910 LKKYIDENKANIQDI
+910 LKKYIDDNKADIQEI
-925 YVIRNQSKKGV
+925 YIIRNQSKKGV

-950 WVIKDNMQYIN
+950 WVIKDNVQYIN

-969 RTSIIDAKVEFYK
+969 RTSIMDAKVEFYN
-982 GIKEVETRLN
+982 GIKEVEKRLN
-992 DKGKYNVV
+992 NNGKYNVV

-1010 ISVLQKQEPQEDWE
+1010 IQVLQKPEPQKDWE
-1024 DKHVYFMDDENYIKK
+1024 DKHVFFMDDEEYIKK

>member
-1 MAKGKNTSKKAYTQ
+1 MANNKNDTQ
-15 KLLFDKQL
+15 KLSFDKQL
-23 VLTNYISLQFG
+23 VLSNFISSQFG
-34 YDNIDDLFTLL
+34 YNNIDDLFSLL
-45 KDDYKYDTI
+45 KDDYRYDTI
-54 DADNHTKYFSELSIV
+54 DANNHTQYYNELNII
-69 INNKPFLDKIA
+69 INNKLLLDKIA

-87 NHLAYINKERIV
+87 SHLEYINKERLI

-117 LDKFFN
+117 LDMYFN
-123 NKDELLK
+123 NKDELLA
-130 ELNDFVDR
+130 ELNDFINR
-138 FYNDDFSYKISEY
+138 FHNDDFSYNLSEY
-151 KYSEDEL
+151 KYSEDDL

-167 GSGKTLLMH
+167 GSGKTILMH
-176 INFLQHKYYS
+176 INFLQYKHYS
-186 KNKYNEE
+186 KNKYNKEYS
-193 NRYILITPNER
+193 YILITPNER
-204 LSYQHIEEFE
+204 LSYQHIEEFTL
-214 VSNIEAEKFNKM
+214 SNIDSDRFNKM
-226 SGLGS
+226 HGLGS

-236 IENTKLADKESMEQ
+236 IENTKLAEKEGVEQ

-255 LGNDNVVFV
+255 LGDDNVVFV

-277 TNRKKLCEKGFSF
+277 ENRKKLCEKGFSF

-297 QAVESKSNNNI
+297 QAVANNANI
-308 FKRYAKSIIFDYSYK
+308 LTRYAKSIIFDYSYK

-333 FYILNHNNT
+333 FNILNHNNT
-342 STITADFIYMVG
+342 SNITADFIYMVG

-362 LKFYNDNME
+362 IKFYNDNVA

-402 KVMIFIKQFL
+402 KVMIFIKEFL
-412 ENKNN
+412 ENINN
-417 ESIIAIRNILESKSG
+417 KSVIAIRNILTSESG
-432 FIKDNKDIF
+432 YLNKDNQDIF
-441 IGNLQYLVSKSL
+441 AGSLKYLTKNILDAEV
-453 ESEIIYKDMLEKI
+453 IYKDMLEKI
-466 FNCLSSQSLLHI
+466 FNCSSSQSILHI

-504 DAKTLVKSLKEESF
+504 DAATLVKSLKGESF
-518 NISESSFKDS
+518 SISESSFKDS

-533 NNDES
+533 NNDKS
-538 KINVLIGAK
+538 NINILIGAK

-579 RGVRLKGYNSSLK
+579 RGVRLKGYNNSLK
-592 RSSVYKKID
+592 RSSAYKKID

-609 FNTLETL
+609 FNTMETL

-625 MKTFEEFI
+625 MKKFEEFI
-633 RIEGVEINEFETYQM
+633 RREGVEIKEFETYHM

-657 NKKIYTIKLKEGLD
+657 NKKLYTIKLKEGLD

-684 ETVTVVLELFNTVQ
+684 ENINIVLDLFNTVQ
-698 SISSQKIESSD
+698 SISSQKIEGGD
-709 LTYAEYHINENILP
+709 VTYDEYHIPKNILP

-746 NITKES
+746 NITKEC
-752 IIDLLT
+752 IIDLLN
-758 CNAKWSVIHAY
+758 CNDKWSVIHAY
-769 NNITNINSFED
+769 NDITIINSFED
-780 IARLEN
+780 ITRLEN
-786 IAIML
+786 TAIML

-802 KRLEWESRY
+802 KRLEWESLH

-823 FIENDVIDISINKD
+823 FIEDDIIDISINKD
-837 KQAEYENNI
+837 KQAEYESNI
-846 KKLIEAVKEAQEKNT
+846 KELIEAVKEAQAKNT
-861 PLITNA
+861 PLITSSVA
-867 TTIIKYTSYDAML
+867 LIKYTAFDAML
-880 YHPLLYNYNNLAIKI
+880 YYPLLYNYRNLEIKI

-901 AGEYKFLED
+901 EGEYKFLED
-910 LKKYIDENKANIQDI
+910 LKKHIDDNKADIQDI

-950 WVIKDNMQYIN
+950 WVIKDNVQYIN

-969 RTSIIDAKVEFYK
+969 RTSIMDSKVEFYN
-982 GIKEVETRLN
+982 GIKEVEKRLN
-992 DKGKYNVV
+992 DNGKYNVV

-1010 ISVLQKQEPQEDWE
+1010 IQVLQKPEPQKDWE
-1024 DKHVYFMDDENYIKK
+1024 DKHVFFMDDKEYIKK

>member
-1 MAKGKNTSKKAYTQ
+1 MANNKNDTQ
-15 KLLFDKQL
+15 KLSFDKQL
-23 VLTNYISLQFG
+23 VLSNFISSQFG
-34 YDNIDDLFTLL
+34 YKNIDDLFALL
-45 KDDYKYDTI
+45 KDDYRYDTI
-54 DADNHTKYFSELSIV
+54 DANNHTQYYNELNII
-69 INNKPFLDKIA
+69 INNKLLLDKIA

-87 NHLAYINKERIV
+87 SHLEYINKERLI

-117 LDKFFN
+117 LDMYFN
-123 NKDELLK
+123 NKDELLA
-130 ELNDFVDR
+130 ELNDFIDR
-138 FYNDDFSYKISEY
+138 FHNDDFSYKLSEY
-151 KYSEDEL
+151 KYSEDDL

-167 GSGKTLLMH
+167 GSGKTILMH
-176 INFLQHKYYS
+176 INFLQYKHYS
-186 KNKYNEE
+186 KNKYNKEYS
-193 NRYILITPNER
+193 YILITPNER
-204 LSYQHIEEFE
+204 LSYQHIEEFAL
-214 VSNIEAEKFNKM
+214 SNIDSDRFNKM
-226 SGLGS
+226 HGLGS

-236 IENTKLADKESMEQ
+236 IENTKLAEKEGVEQ

-270 TTGDTWF
+270 TKGDTWF
-277 TNRKKLCEKGFSF
+277 ENRKKLCEKGFSF

-297 QAVESKSNNNI
+297 QAVVNNNI
-308 FKRYAKSIIFDYSYK
+308 IFTRYAKSIIFDYSYK

-333 FYILNHNNT
+333 FNILNHNNT
-342 STITADFIYMVG
+342 SNITADFIYMVG

-362 LKFYNDNME
+362 LKFYNDNMA

-402 KVMIFIKQFL
+402 KVMIFIKEFL
-412 ENKNN
+412 ENINN
-417 ESIIAIRNILESKSG
+417 KSVIAIRNILKSESG
-432 FIKDNKDIF
+432 YLNKNNQDIF
-441 IGNLQYLVSKSL
+441 ASSLKYLISKAL
-453 ESEIIYKDMLEKI
+453 DAEVIYKDMLEKI
-466 FNCLSSQSLLHI
+466 FNCSSSQSILHI

-504 DAKTLVKSLKEESF
+504 DAATLVKSLKGESF
-518 NISESSFKDS
+518 SISESSFKDS

-533 NNDES
+533 NNDKS
-538 KINVLIGAK
+538 NINILIGAK

-579 RGVRLKGYNSSLK
+579 RGVRLKGYNNSLK
-592 RSSVYKKID
+592 RSGAYKKID

-609 FNTLETL
+609 FNTMETL

-625 MKTFEEFI
+625 MKKFEDFI
-633 RIEGVEINEFETYQM
+633 RREGVEIKEFETYHM

-657 NKKIYTIKLKEGLD
+657 NKKLYTIKLKEGLD

-684 ETVTVVLELFNTVQ
+684 ENINIVLDLFNTVQ
-698 SISSQKIESSD
+698 SISSQKIEAGD
-709 LTYAEYHINENILP
+709 VTYDEYHIPKNILP

-737 KNMTGSYNI
+737 KNMTGNYNI
-746 NITKES
+746 NITKEC
-752 IIDLLT
+752 IIDLLA
-758 CNAKWSVIHAY
+758 CNDSWSVIHAY
-769 NNITNINSFED
+769 NDITIISSFED
-780 IARLEN
+780 ITRLEN

-802 KRLEWESRY
+802 KRLEWESQY

-823 FIENDVIDISINKD
+823 FIENDIIDISINKD
-837 KQAEYENNI
+837 KQAEYESNV
-846 KKLIEAVKEAQEKNT
+846 KELIEAVKEAQEKNT
-861 PLITNA
+861 PLVANA
-867 TTIIKYTSYDAML
+867 TAIIKYASYDAML
-880 YHPLLYNYNNLAIKI
+880 YYPLLYNYRNLEIKI

-901 AGEYKFLED
+901 EGEYKFLED
-910 LKKYIDENKANIQDI
+910 LKKHIDDNKADIQEI
-925 YVIRNQSKKGV
+925 YIIRNQSKKGV

-950 WVIKDNMQYIN
+950 WVIKDNVQYIN

-969 RTSIIDAKVEFYK
+969 RTSILDAKVEFYN
-982 GIKEVETRLN
+982 GIKEVEKRLN
-992 DKGKYNVV
+992 DNGKYNVV
-1000 LNSFILSPKS
+1000 LNSFIISPKS
-1010 ISVLQKQEPQEDWE
+1010 INVLQKPEPQKDWE
-1024 DKHVYFMDDENYIKK
+1024 NKHVFFMDDENYIKK
-1039 IFDEMK
+1039 IFDDMK